1 VSPAVAPDT
10 KIDIHIG
17 VDIGV
22 VGGGAWGTA
31 LAMVARRADAGVLLW
46 AREAEVVAAIKA
58 GRGNPLFLPEIALD
72 PAIAATGELAEL
84 ARASLLLLVV
94 PAQHLRAVAT
104 ALAPHLPSATP
115 VVVCAKGIETG
126 SSKLMTEL
134 IAETLP
140 GRPMAV
146 LSGPTFAREVAL
158 GLPTAVT
165 VASRDAALA
174 ARIATRL
181 GGRSFRPYASDD
193 PVGTEIGGAVK
204 NVLAIAC
211 GIAVGRGLGDN
222 ARAAL
227 ITRGLAEMIRLGIA
241 KGGRSETL
249 IGLSGLGDLTLTCSG
264 EQSRNLSLGI
274 ALGRGRAL
282 ADILAERRSIAEGV
296 DSAAALV
303 ALAGRLGIE
312 MPIAGAVDAVLNRGA
327 DIDATIAGLLQ
338 RPFRAESGD
347 AIVSRE

>member
-1 VSPAVAPDT
+1 VSPALAPNSNT
-10 KIDIHIG
+10 NI
-17 VDIGV
+17 DIGV

-46 AREAEVVAAIKA
+46 AREAEVVASINA
-58 GRGNPLFLPEIALD
+58 GRGNVLFLPDIALD
-72 PAIAATGELAEL
+72 PAIAATGELADV
-84 ARASLLLLVV
+84 ARAELLLLVV
-94 PAQHLRAVAT
+94 PAQHLRATAT
-104 ALAPHLPSATP
+104 LLAPLLSSETP
-115 VVVCAKGIETG
+115 VVVCAKGIESG
-126 SSKLMTEL
+126 SSALMSEVV
-134 IAETLP
+134 AESLP

-174 ARIATRL
+174 ARVATRL

-211 GIAVGRGLGDN
+211 GIAIGRGLGDN

-227 ITRGLAEMIRLGIA
+227 ITRGLAEMIRFGVA
-241 KGGRSETL
+241 KGGRSDTL
-249 IGLSGLGDLTLTCSG
+249 VGLSGLGDLTLTCAG

-282 ADILAERRSIAEGV
+282 AEIVAERRSIAEGV
-296 DSAAALV
+296 YSAAALV
-303 ALAGRLGIE
+303 ALAERLGVE

-327 DIDATIAGLLQ
+327 DIEATIAGLLQ

-347 AIVSRE
+347 AMVSSD